1 MASPRDVVII
11 EGVRTPFAKAGSDLK
26 DIHPAELGQ
35 IALKELFQMVITF
48 GLTVFAWIFFRAE
61 DINHAIS
68 YISGIFSKGSAF
80 LDNFFIFPLSTSVQK
95 LRSSRCDLLLSK
107 RLN

>member
-35 IALKELFQMVITF
+35 IALKELFQRTDLDLNEIDEVI
-48 GLTVFAWIFFRAE
+48 
-61 DINHAIS
+61 
-68 YISGIFSKGSAF
+68 
-80 LDNFFIFPLSTSVQK
+80 
-95 LRSSRCDLLLSK
+95 
-107 RLN
+107 